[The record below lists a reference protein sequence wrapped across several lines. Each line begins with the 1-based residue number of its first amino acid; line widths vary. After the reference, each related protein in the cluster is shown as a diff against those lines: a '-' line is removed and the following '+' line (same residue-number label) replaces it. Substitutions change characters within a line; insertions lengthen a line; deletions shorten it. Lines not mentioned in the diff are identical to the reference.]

1 MTTIGFIGC
10 GKMARAMIAG
20 LTASEAFAAADITV
34 CAPSSVTRA
43 DASARFGINVSADN
57 AAAAA
62 CDVVVLAVKPQV
74 CDLVLSEV
82 NGIIREDALLVSIAA
97 GKPIAWIASRARTE
111 NVARFMPNMPAA
123 VGEGMTSVSFA
134 DAVSA
139 ADRRTAES
147 IAAAFGRFEVIPE
160 SLMDAATA
168 LAGSSPAFVFMMIE
182 AMADA
187 AVLEGMP
194 RAQAYRFAAQ
204 AVAGSAR
211 MALED
216 GAHPAALKD
225 AVCSPAGTTI
235 EGVRVLEELGFRSS
249 VMEALHAT
257 CEKSRDFG

>member
-1 MTTIGFIGC
+1 M
-10 GKMARAMIAG
+10 
-20 LTASEAFAAADITV
+20 
-34 CAPSSVTRA
+34 
-43 DASARFGINVSADN
+43 
-57 AAAAA
+57 
-62 CDVVVLAVKPQV
+62 LAVKPQI

-97 GKPIAWIASRARTE
+97 GKPIAWIASHARTE

-204 AVAGSAR
+204 AVAGSACIPPRSR
-211 MALED
+211 MPSARRR
-216 GAHPAALKD
+216 APRSKASASSRSSASARPSWKPCMRPARSRAISAKVPRLRYND
-225 AVCSPAGTTI
+225 AVADASHSEKGGHD
-235 EGVRVLEELGFRSS
+235 GVQEHPRS
-249 VMEALHAT
+249 V
-257 CEKSRDFG
+257 